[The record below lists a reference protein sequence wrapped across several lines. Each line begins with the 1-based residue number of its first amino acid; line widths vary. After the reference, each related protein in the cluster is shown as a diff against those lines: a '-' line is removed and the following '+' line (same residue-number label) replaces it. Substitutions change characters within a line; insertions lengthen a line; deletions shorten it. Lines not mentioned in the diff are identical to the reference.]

1 MKAKACWRDGGRAS
15 MSATSTRTENWEVTA
30 KQIRAA
36 RAYLSWT
43 EAKLAQ
49 MSKLTMSSVR
59 RIERDGGV
67 SARELRVV
75 RGALVIRPL

>member
-1 MKAKACWRDGGRAS
+1 
-15 MSATSTRTENWEVTA
+15 MSAQPYRVESWEVTA

-49 MSKLTMSSVR
+49 MSKLTIPSVR
-59 RIERDGGV
+59 RIERDGGA
-67 SARELRVV
+67 SARELSAV
-75 RGALVIRPL
+75 RGALEAAGIAFFEKGLSERGV